1 MSVWGKTMT
10 SLGSLFTPLGTSA
23 SLKHMFERCVNA
35 RTKKEEE
42 WLIRDCLEV
51 VESRLKDPAATPYMV
66 VRGLAFVIFANMLGY
81 KSEFASTHAIRLAQL
96 GSLREKK
103 IGYLSCIF
111 LIKDSDPVSILIMNT
126 IQRDLGSKNILVV
139 AMAASATCYLVP
151 KYLASTVLPL
161 LAEKLHHPSEFL
173 RSKAVVV
180 FHHFLRVCPEHCRH
194 YVESVCALLGDKDPC
209 VVGYVLQFLVD
220 VAKWA
225 FGSAN
230 TYLNCMREQRG
241 GERDRQEKERET
253 KRGTEKKTEIE
264 TGRAESSSLLQNAEE
279 HTKEIASLCYKT
291 LDVLKFEKFPLQEA
305 LKIECLNTLLQC
317 EGGEKNFNLAM
328 KYCKELLF
336 SSSSNLRYTG
346 LDLLQ
351 NIIQQYNIVLTP
363 DLQEVISRC
372 LEYNDSSVQYKI
384 LRLLCVAA
392 NEKNV
397 DMVCSQIADN
407 VLSCC
412 KDKLHFQVELI
423 NEAIVLTEKFPNTNN
438 YWHVAM
444 LIRLLQ
450 LADEKQSRLI
460 QQKIKSALSSENAP
474 NIFQAR
480 LKVLQILRK
489 YSDTK
494 TASTAVLEMFVWTLS
509 HFGKH
514 YLANN
519 EEDTVDVI
527 KEIINLGRKIVKHQ
541 FIKSYFS
548 SEIERLLIAINDA
561 LTYVSYQY
569 GVCSNIIEYVEEVK
583 SMSVNNSC
591 LHKYCQE
598 IIYSLPHCQALH
610 KCLKDVNW
618 HKETKGTDFTLS
630 FLDWYVCESLKGG
643 ETLCNVKQPKVN
655 PEAPEG
661 EPEGFLY
668 QDVSYIRDSPGLCA
682 SPVSSERESYFGSG
696 MSEELKIFHGRSFDK
711 EAAEPRIIWS
721 KIGVVENDIVKTDV
735 ESDSLNMSLVRNLNS
750 SENLDK
756 LFPRESAE
764 SKEENDDER
773 LDPLDRL
780 LKQNVQ

>member
-66 VRGLAFVIFANMLGY
+66 MRGLAFVIFANMLGY

-220 VAKWA
+220 VAKINKA
-225 FGSAN
+225 LLMKLIPFLINIQHQILTHKLSAVEE
-230 TYLNCMREQRG
+230 YRG
-241 GERDRQEKERET
+241 LPAPWIQFTVLR
-253 KRGTEKKTEIE
+253 
-264 TGRAESSSLLQNAEE
+264 LLQNAEE

-610 KCLKDVNW
+610 KCFKEVNW
-618 HKETKGTDFTLS
+618 HQETKGTDFTLS

-661 EPEGFLY
+661 ESEGFLY
-668 QDVSYIRDSPGLCA
+668 QDVSYIRDSPGLCG

-696 MSEELKIFHGRSFDK
+696 MSEELKIFPGRSFDK

>member
-209 VVGYVLQFLVD
+209 VVG
-220 VAKWA
+220 
-225 FGSAN
+225 
-230 TYLNCMREQRG
+230 
-241 GERDRQEKERET
+241 
-253 KRGTEKKTEIE
+253 
-264 TGRAESSSLLQNAEE
+264 LLQNAEE